1 MSKVKACIDVSHD
14 RTTTWVSFA
23 GWRADGRPQVEV
35 VAHRAGT
42 DWVEDWLKDPK
53 RADRIEAVTG
63 QSKGAP
69 VSGLMKD
76 LKVAGLPF
84 PVEDWGSDDLA
95 GWTGAFYDLVS
106 EGRMNDDGELVGLR
120 HLPQPALD
128 LAAANTVFKP
138 LGDRFVADR
147 ARSPV
152 DAAPLVSAIGAIGLL
167 TRREAEPAPPPPPP
181 RRLAKTT
188 EPETPTTRRR
198 RGRAADPATA
208 GF

>member
-1 MSKVKACIDVSHD
+1 MSKVKACVDVSRD
-14 RTTTWVSFA
+14 RTTAWISFA

-35 VAHRAGT
+35 VAKLPGV
-42 DWVEDWLKDPK
+42 DGVEAWLKDPK

-63 QSKGAP
+63 QTRGAP

-167 TRREAEPAPPPPPP
+167 TRREAEPPPPPPPP
-181 RRLAKTT
+181 RKLAA
-188 EPETPTTRRR
+188 PTTKDRPASRL
-198 RGRAADPATA
+198 RGRSADPATA